1 MLLIVAKITDF
12 APTNEGGP
20 NAFVLMD
27 TKEITVR
34 EVGAELFLQLNAL
47 HSSIIQ
53 KYSIYSS

>member
-12 APTNEGGP
+12 APTIEGGP

-34 EVGAELFLQLNAL
+34 KVGAELFLQLNTL
-47 HSSIIQ
+47 DSS
-53 KYSIYSS
+53 YSIYSS